1 MQSLSTPSTTVEEW
15 NINWKLTF
23 ILYQLPLTL
32 TYMEKFDLAVI
43 GAGPSGYA
51 AAMRS
56 LDFRKRTVLIEKK
69 ELGGAGVTNGALS
82 SKTWWELSRETAS
95 FRKNLKRFNID
106 VPSINYK
113 EVQDEVLRA
122 VHERKDMLE
131 LHLEQMKDSTYHG
144 LLSFKKGEA
153 KLLTQHEIEIYTGEG
168 APERIWANHIVLAT
182 GSRPRYL
189 PELPIDEQIV
199 MTSDG
204 IEKMMD
210 FPESMVIVG
219 AGVIGC
225 EYATIFSGFGK
236 TKVSLIDKGA
246 RILPFEDE
254 DVVRVIERN
263 MENNGVLV
271 HRNSHLIRMEI
282 KNNRVEYELEYDDG
296 TKGTFN
302 VEKALVAV
310 GRVPNYE
317 GLWDSTVPISINR
330 RGIEDNDTQTS
341 IANIYAV
348 GDITADISL
357 VNIGELEGRYAV
369 EKIFG
374 SPRKKLVYENISTI
388 MFLNP
393 EVAGVGLNETQA
405 REQGLDYKV
414 VTLDYSCI
422 PRAIAKRNTQGFI
435 KLMVTTDDT
444 MKVLGVKI
452 IGNHASS
459 AIQAIAL
466 LIFMEKGIEEL
477 SECIHPHPSIT
488 EGIQECVRMLLGKSL
503 LKPDALSAKLS
514 CRTSIKGIY
523 KDLRF

>member
-1 MQSLSTPSTTVEEW
+1 MQ
-15 NINWKLTF
+15 
-23 ILYQLPLTL
+23 
-32 TYMEKFDLAVI
+32 KFDLVVI

-51 AAMRS
+51 AAMRA
-56 LDFRKRTVLIEKK
+56 LDFKKRILLIEKDTV
-69 ELGGAGVTNGALS
+69 GGAGVTNGALS

-95 FRKNLKRFNID
+95 FRKNLKRFDIQ

-113 EVQDEVLRA
+113 EIQAEVFQA
-122 VHERKDMLE
+122 VHERKSMLE
-131 LHLEQMKDSTYHG
+131 EHMEMMKESHFSD
-144 LLSFKKGEA
+144 LLTFKKGKA
-153 KLLTQHEIEIYTGEG
+153 RLLSQNEIEISTGYNGTEVV
-168 APERIWANHIVLAT
+168 WADYIVLAT

-189 PELPIDEQIV
+189 PELPIDEKIV

-204 IEKMMD
+204 IESMED

-236 TKVSLIDKGA
+236 TKVSLIDKGE

-254 DVVRVIERN
+254 DVVQVIERN
-263 MENNGVLV
+263 MEKSGVLI
-271 HRNSHLIRMEI
+271 HRNSRLIRMEI
-282 KNNRVEYELEYDDG
+282 KNRRVEYELEYDDG

-302 VEKALVAV
+302 VAKALVAV
-310 GRVPNYE
+310 GRTPNYE
-317 GLWDSTVPISINR
+317 ELWNGDIPISISK
-330 RGIEDNDTQTS
+330 RGIEDNDTQTNVS
-341 IANIYAV
+341 NIYAV

-357 VNIGELEGRYAV
+357 VNVGELEGRYAV
-369 EKIFG
+369 ERIFG
-374 SPRKKLVYENISTI
+374 SPRRKLVYENISTI

-405 REQGLDYKV
+405 KEKGLDYKV

-435 KLMVTTDDT
+435 KLMVTHGEP
-444 MKVLGVKI
+444 MKILGVKI

-466 LIFMEKGIEEL
+466 LIFMDKGIEEL
-477 SECIHPHPSIT
+477 AECVHPHPSIT
-488 EGIQECVRMLLGKSL
+488 EGIQECVRMLLGKSM
-503 LKPDALSAKLS
+503 LKPDALKGKLS
-514 CRTSIKGIY
+514 CRASIKGVY
-523 KDLRF
+523 QNLKF

>member
-1 MQSLSTPSTTVEEW
+1 MQ
-15 NINWKLTF
+15 
-23 ILYQLPLTL
+23 
-32 TYMEKFDLAVI
+32 KFDLVVI
-43 GAGPSGYA
+43 GAGRSGYA
-51 AAMRS
+51 AAMRA
-56 LDFRKRTVLIEKK
+56 LDFKKRTLLIEKDRV
-69 ELGGAGVTNGALS
+69 GGAGVTNGALS

-95 FRKNLKRFNID
+95 FRKNLKRFDIQ

-113 EVQDEVLRA
+113 EIQAEVLQA
-122 VHERKDMLE
+122 VHERKSMLE
-131 LHLEQMKDSTYHG
+131 EHMTMMKESHFCD
-144 LLSFKKGEA
+144 LLTFKKGTA
-153 KLLTQHEIEIYTGEG
+153 RLLSQNEIEISSDYNGTE
-168 APERIWANHIVLAT
+168 IVWADYIVLAT

-189 PELPIDEQIV
+189 AGLPIDEKIV

-204 IEKMMD
+204 IESMEE

-236 TKVSLIDKGA
+236 TKVSLIDKGE

-263 MENNGVLV
+263 MEKSGVV
-271 HRNSHLIRMEI
+271 IHRNSRLVRMEI
-282 KNNRVEYELEYDDG
+282 KNGRVEYELEYDDG

-302 VEKALVAV
+302 VAKALVAV
-310 GRVPNYE
+310 GRTPNYE
-317 GLWDSTVPISINR
+317 ELWNGNIPISISK
-330 RGIEDNDTQTS
+330 RGIEDNDTQTNVS
-341 IANIYAV
+341 NIYAV

-357 VNIGELEGRYAV
+357 VNVGELEGRYAV

-374 SPRKKLVYENISTI
+374 SPRRRLVYENISTI

-405 REQGLDYKV
+405 KEKGLDYKV

-435 KLMVTTDDT
+435 KLMVTHEEP
-444 MKVLGVKI
+444 MKILGVKI

-466 LIFMEKGIEEL
+466 LIFMDKGIEEL
-477 SECIHPHPSIT
+477 SECVHPHPSIT
-488 EGIQECVRMLLGKSL
+488 EGIQECVRMLLGKSMF
-503 LKPDALSAKLS
+503 KPDALKGKLS
-514 CRTSIKGIY
+514 CRASIKGVY
-523 KDLRF
+523 QNLKF